1 VRSKIAIE
9 VKKLPSLVE
18 IAMENQKP
26 STFSRNNYHN
36 AKIYQKKNSDQNQ
49 YFINTG
55 LKNS

>member
-1 VRSKIAIE
+1 MAPD
-9 VKKLPSLVE
+9 VKKPSSLVQ
-18 IAMENQKP
+18 IAMKNQKP

-36 AKIYQKKNSDQNQ
+36 AKIYKKKNSDQNQ

>member
-1 VRSKIAIE
+1 

-49 YFINTG
+49 YFRKTG